1 MDRLAAFFRENGF
14 YTFIHWNTVFTC
26 PPLIIT
32 EGQLKE
38 AFAILDRGLEI
49 TDHSVVE

>member
-1 MDRLAAFFRENGF
+1 
-14 YTFIHWNTVFTC
+14 VFTS

-49 TDHSVVE
+49 TDHSVIE